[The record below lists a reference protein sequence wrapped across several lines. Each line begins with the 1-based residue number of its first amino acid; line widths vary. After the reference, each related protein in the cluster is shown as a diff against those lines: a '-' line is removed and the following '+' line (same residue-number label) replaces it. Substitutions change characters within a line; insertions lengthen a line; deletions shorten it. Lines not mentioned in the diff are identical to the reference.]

1 MRSRLTW
8 ADHVDRMGDEKLVK
22 RTNAQKVKGKGAD
35 EDRLRLRET
44 LQEWGKNGE
53 KEQQIEGIGNC

>member
-1 MRSRLTW
+1 MTW

-22 RTNAQKVKGKGAD
+22 RTDAQKVKRKIAD
-35 EDRLRLRET
+35 GDRLRLTET